1 METIFGQ
8 ITTTVASSEGT
19 IILDRFDLL
28 DRMLELKSEMLAAEQ
43 IRDWYKREELE
54 RKLTEVKKM
63 LKEFDERR
71 NP

>member
-1 METIFGQ
+1 M
-8 ITTTVASSEGT
+8 
-19 IILDRFDLL
+19 DRFDLL

-43 IRDWYKREELE
+43 IRDWHKREELD

-63 LKEFDERR
+63 LKEFDEPR

>member
-1 METIFGQ
+1 MAKL
-8 ITTTVASSEGT
+8 TTTVASSEGT
-19 IILDRFDLL
+19 IIMDRFDLL

-43 IRDWYKREELE
+43 MKDWQKREEVE

>member
-1 METIFGQ
+1 MAKL
-8 ITTTVASSEGT
+8 TTTVASSEGT
-19 IILDRFDLL
+19 IIMDRFDLL

-43 IRDWYKREELE
+43 IRDWHKREELG

>member
-1 METIFGQ
+1 M
-8 ITTTVASSEGT
+8 
-19 IILDRFDLL
+19 DYFDLL
-28 DRMLELKSEMLAAEQ
+28 DRMLELKRERLATGKM
-43 IRDWYKREELE
+43 RDWHKREELE

>member
-1 METIFGQ
+1 MAKL
-8 ITTTVASSEGT
+8 TTTVASNEGT
-19 IILDRFDLL
+19 IIMDRFDLL

-43 IRDWYKREELE
+43 RKDWHKREEVE
-54 RKLTEVKKM
+54 RKLTEVKKI

>member
-1 METIFGQ
+1 M
-8 ITTTVASSEGT
+8 
-19 IILDRFDLL
+19 DRFDLL
-28 DRMLELKSEMLAAEQ
+28 EFKSEMLAAEQ
-43 IRDWYKREELE
+43 IRDWHKREEWE

>member
-1 METIFGQ
+1 M
-8 ITTTVASSEGT
+8 
-19 IILDRFDLL
+19 DRFDLL

-43 IRDWYKREELE
+43 RKDWHKCEEVE

>member
-1 METIFGQ
+1 M
-8 ITTTVASSEGT
+8 
-19 IILDRFDLL
+19 DRFDLL
-28 DRMLELKSEMLAAEQ
+28 DCMLELKSEMLAAEQ
-43 IRDWYKREELE
+43 IRDWHKREELG

>member
-1 METIFGQ
+1 M
-8 ITTTVASSEGT
+8 
-19 IILDRFDLL
+19 DRFDLF

-43 IRDWYKREELE
+43 RKDWHKHEEVE

>member
-1 METIFGQ
+1 MAKL
-8 ITTTVASSEGT
+8 TTTVASSEGT
-19 IILDRFDLL
+19 IIMDRFDFL

-43 IRDWYKREELE
+43 MKDWHKREEVE

>member
-1 METIFGQ
+1 MAKL
-8 ITTTVASSEGT
+8 TTTVASSEGT
-19 IILDRFDLL
+19 IIMDRLDLL
-28 DRMLELKSEMLAAEQ
+28 DRMLELKSEMLATEQ
-43 IRDWYKREELE
+43 RKDWHKREGVK

>member
-1 METIFGQ
+1 MAKL
-8 ITTTVASSEGT
+8 TTTVASSEGT
-19 IILDRFDLL
+19 IIMDRFDLF

-43 IRDWYKREELE
+43 RKDWHEREEVE

>member
-1 METIFGQ
+1 MAKL
-8 ITTTVASSEGT
+8 TTTVASSEGT
-19 IILDRFDLL
+19 IIMDRFDLL
-28 DRMLELKSEMLAAEQ
+28 DRMLELKSEILATEQ
-43 IRDWYKREELE
+43 IRDWHRREELE

>member
-1 METIFGQ
+1 MAKL
-8 ITTTVASSEGT
+8 TTTVASSEGT
-19 IILDRFDLL
+19 SIMDRFDLL

-43 IRDWYKREELE
+43 VKDWHKREEVE
-54 RKLTEVKKM
+54 RKLTEVKKI

>member
-1 METIFGQ
+1 MAKL
-8 ITTTVASSEGT
+8 TTTVASNEGT
-19 IILDRFDLL
+19 IIMDRFDLL

-43 IRDWYKREELE
+43 VKDWRKREEVE

>member
-1 METIFGQ
+1 MAKL
-8 ITTTVASSEGT
+8 TTTVASSEGT
-19 IILDRFDLL
+19 IIMDRFDLL